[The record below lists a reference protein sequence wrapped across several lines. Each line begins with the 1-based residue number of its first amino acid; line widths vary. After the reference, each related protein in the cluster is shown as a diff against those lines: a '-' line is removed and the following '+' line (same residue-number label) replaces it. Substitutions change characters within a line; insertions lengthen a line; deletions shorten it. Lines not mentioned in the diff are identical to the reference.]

1 MNILKILK
9 TICEERKR
17 NRADRQMTMEDLAAL
32 SDEELSEALTVRM
45 LDEEG
50 NMSADE
56 CLEVFQGAKRIFY
69 IVNYF
74 DMEIQNGGLC
84 QTTY

>member
-1 MNILKILK
+1 MENISNEYFENIK
-9 TICEERKR
+9 
-17 NRADRQMTMEDLAAL
+17 
-32 SDEELSEALTVRM
+32 
-45 LDEEG
+45 G

-74 DMEIQNGGLC
+74 DMEIQNGRLC

>member
-1 MNILKILK
+1 MSILKILK

-17 NRADRQMTMEDLAAL
+17 NRAYRQMTMEDLAAL

>member
-1 MNILKILK
+1 MSILKILK
-9 TICEERKR
+9 TIREERKR
-17 NRADRQMTMEDLAAL
+17 NSAYCQMTTEDLAAL
-32 SDEELSEALTVRM
+32 SDEELSEALIARM
-45 LDEEG
+45 LHEEG

>member
-1 MNILKILK
+1 MSILNIIKAIR
-9 TICEERKR
+9 EERKR
-17 NRADRQMTMEDLAAL
+17 NRTYCQMTTKDLAAL
-32 SDEELSEALTVRM
+32 SDGELSDALTARM
-45 LDEEG
+45 LHEEG

>member
-1 MNILKILK
+1 
-9 TICEERKR
+9 
-17 NRADRQMTMEDLAAL
+17 MEDI
-32 SDEELSEALTVRM
+32 SNEYFIDNKG
-45 LDEEG
+45 D
-50 NMSADE
+50 MSAGE
-56 CLEVFQGAKRIFY
+56 CLEVFQGAKRIFN